1 MARRDALLRLHKTL
15 LARSTALRKSLAGEL
30 ADLRSAKAESG
41 DSADVAFDAGSEEIS
56 TQLAELEARELSQI
70 DRALARMKQGTY
82 GLCEHCQCKI
92 PVARLNALPY
102 STTCVD
108 CQREMEAFPS
118 WEGGAGGRD
127 WEKVY
132 TARSSPEDEREV
144 NISQIELDLSNN
156 R

>member
-15 LARSTALRKSLAGEL
+15 VARSAALRKSLAGEL
-30 ADLRSAKAESG
+30 ADLQSLKTESG

-70 DRALARMKQGTY
+70 ERALARIKQGIY
-82 GLCEHCQCKI
+82 GICEGCQCKI

-102 STTCVD
+102 STTCID
-108 CQREMEAFPS
+108 CQREMETYPS
-118 WEGGAGGRD
+118 WDGASGGRD

-132 TARSSPEDEREV
+132 TSRASQEEDKEV
-144 NISQIELDLSNN
+144 TISQIEMDLSSN